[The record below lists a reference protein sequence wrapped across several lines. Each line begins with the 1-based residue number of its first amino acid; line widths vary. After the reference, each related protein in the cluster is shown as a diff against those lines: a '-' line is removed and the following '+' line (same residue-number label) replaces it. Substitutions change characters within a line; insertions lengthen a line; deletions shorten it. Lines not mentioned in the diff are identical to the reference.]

1 MGADDE
7 QARHRPR
14 TPETCDRL
22 AAVAR
27 YEILDA
33 PPDGAFDR
41 IAALAARLFRA
52 PIATVTIVDKDR
64 VWLTAAHGLEG
75 VRQLGPEPGLCA
87 SAVLPKA
94 PYVVSDVLLDP
105 RASDNPLVRAAMG
118 VRFYAAAPI
127 VTRDGHRLGTINVL
141 DVEPRE
147 VTDAGLAALQDLAE
161 IVMDQ
166 LELRLSALRT
176 VRAER
181 QLRRLAE
188 AEHRAE
194 IEQFAGTLQ
203 RTLLPPALP
212 EVPGLELACHYH
224 TASARDV
231 GGDFYDVFALPD
243 GRWAFFLGDVCGHGA
258 PAAALTSMTRYS
270 LRAAALHDPDPI
282 RVLSEVNG
290 VLLQDPATENRFATV
305 IYGIVEQDARSAGRR
320 PGHPRHRRSRTAAP
334 GLRIGEQGL
343 DVGCTSAVE
352 AGPRRMGMLVGAVPD
367 AYFMTWRLELLH
379 PGETLLLY
387 TDGLTD
393 TAVGGEQLGQDEWPG
408 CSARGVAARPPM
420 SSGTSWRTSPGS
432 IRHPATTSH
441 CWRSAFRAARGESAV
456 PLLGQTPGA
465 PVGSLQ

>member
-1 MGADDE
+1 VGADDE
-7 QARHRPR
+7 QARIAPVQDSRDL
-14 TPETCDRL
+14 DRL

-41 IAALAARLFRA
+41 IAALAARWFRT

-64 VWLTAAHGLEG
+64 VWFTATHGLEG

-87 SAVLPKA
+87 SAVLQKA
-94 PYVVSDVLLDP
+94 PYIANDVLLDP
-105 RASDNPLVRAAMG
+105 RAADNPLVRAAMG

-127 VTRDGHRLGTINVL
+127 VTRDGHRLGTVNVL

-147 VTDAGLAALQDLAE
+147 VTDAGLEVLEDLAE

-181 QLRRLAE
+181 QLRRQAD
-188 AEHRAE
+188 EHRAQ

-212 EVPGLELACHYH
+212 DVPGLELACHYH

-231 GGDFYDVFALPD
+231 GGDFYDVFPLPD

-258 PAAALTSMTRYS
+258 AAAALTSMTRYS

-305 IYGIVEQDARSAGRR
+305 IYGIVERDARV
-320 PGHPRHRRSRTAAP
+320 PGGCLITLGTGGHEPPLKLRSGDN
-334 GLRIGEQGL
+334 GLL
-343 DVGCTSAVE
+343 DVSCTAAVE
-352 AGPRRMGMLVGAVPD
+352 AGPRRVGMLVGAVRD
-367 AYFMTWRLELLH
+367 AYFKTWRLTLR

-393 TAVGGEQLGQDEWPG
+393 TVVDGEQLGQDGVARMLTEGPG
-408 CSARGVAARPPM
+408 CTAADVVRDLVTRIAGFAPPPRDDIALLALGV
-420 SSGTSWRTSPGS
+420 PG
-432 IRHPATTSH
+432 
-441 CWRSAFRAARGESAV
+441 G
-456 PLLGQTPGA
+456 
-465 PVGSLQ
+465 

>member
-7 QARHRPR
+7 QARIAPVQDAGDL
-14 TPETCDRL
+14 DRL

-41 IAALAARLFRA
+41 IAALAARWFHA

-75 VRQLGPEPGLCA
+75 VRQLGPEPALCA

-147 VTDAGLAALQDLAE
+147 VTAAGLAALQDLAE

-166 LELRLSALRT
+166 LEQRLSALRT

-181 QLRRLAE
+181 QLRRQAD
-188 AEHRAE
+188 EHRAE

-305 IYGIVEQDARSAGRR
+305 IYGIVEEDAGVPDGVLVTLGTGGHEPPLRLRAGK
-320 PGHPRHRRSRTAAP
+320 
-334 GLRIGEQGL
+334 QGL

-352 AGPRRMGMLVGAVPD
+352 AGPRRVGMLVGAVPD
-367 AYFMTWRLELLH
+367 AYFMTWRLTLR

-393 TAVGGEQLGQDEWPG
+393 TAVGGEQLGQD
-408 CSARGVAARPPM
+408 GVARLLSKGRGCAAADVVRDLVANIAGFDPPPRDDIALLAL
-420 SSGTSWRTSPGS
+420 GVPG
-432 IRHPATTSH
+432 
-441 CWRSAFRAARGESAV
+441 G
-456 PLLGQTPGA
+456 
-465 PVGSLQ
+465 